1 MLELLPHDGMAMMAS
16 LQCWFG
22 WFPPPNWFGTKA
34 VSEGDRLEY
43 TRCTRTL

>member
-1 MLELLPHDGMAMMAS
+1 MLELVPHDGMAMMAS

-22 WFPPPNWFGTKA
+22 WFPPNWFETKA

-43 TRCTRTL
+43 TRCARTL